1 MKSENLG
8 RATSVRQEAQEY
20 DIYYII
26 IFITAFDWNEHEVL
40 HDILWPLKINMEGKV
55 KNILLKIK

>member
-1 MKSENLG
+1 MTDKKHKK
-8 RATSVRQEAQEY
+8 Y